1 MNCPKCNGETKV
13 INSRAA
19 GNMIRRRRECECGFR
34 FTTLEAYVKEPEK
47 KETSKKRGKYNTSGF
62 IYVKYDSKPPYLPVA
77 FADSVP
83 ELAEMLE
90 ISPNVIYSSI
100 SHKLPTYKKV
110 RIYEGD

>member
-34 FTTLEAYVKEPEK
+34 FTTYETYVKEPEK
-47 KETSKKRGKYNTSGF
+47 KKNNMLGY
-62 IYVKYDSKPPYLPVA
+62 IYVKYDTKPPHLPVA
-77 FADSVP
+77 VADSVP
-83 ELAEMLE
+83 ELAEILE

-110 RIYEGD
+110 KIHEGD